1 MAGPDSF
8 KARAVRELDEN
19 MDLFESEKERVA
31 DEITQIET
39 ELAQTM
45 QAIKTL
51 GLATLELEDELE
63 QSWEIVRKN

>member
-51 GLATLELEDELE
+51 GLVTLELEDELE
-63 QSWEIVRKN
+63 QSWEIVRKK